1 MSQSA
6 GRPTLRER
14 VAAAILEAAAG
25 ALAAEGEAA
34 SMSEVA
40 AAAGVARATVYR
52 YFPSREALLEAL
64 GQVAVEQAGEGLA
77 AARLEGVS
85 VDEAFTR
92 AVRAL
97 VVVGDYFVVLARER
111 ARVDPGEF
119 ERRIAGVL
127 RGLIRR
133 GQSLGEIRD
142 DLPVSWL
149 LESFLSS
156 VVSVLG
162 ATPALGVEDTVDAI
176 TSLFLDGAKATDSRL
191 R

>member
-1 MSQSA
+1 
-6 GRPTLRER
+6 
-14 VAAAILEAAAG
+14 
-25 ALAAEGEAA
+25 
-34 SMSEVA
+34 
-40 AAAGVARATVYR
+40 
-52 YFPSREALLEAL
+52 
-64 GQVAVEQAGEGLA
+64 
-77 AARLEGVS
+77 
-85 VDEAFTR
+85 
-92 AVRAL
+92 
-97 VVVGDYFVVLARER
+97 
-111 ARVDPGEF
+111 
-119 ERRIAGVL
+119 VL

-162 ATPALGVEDTVDAI
+162 ATPALGVEDTVAAI